1 MYNYSCTQVTKFATL
16 VESTMAPYQCFY
28 DECEFKTADLSDE
41 TIMNQHLYTHMQI
54 KHGYIQGS
62 SQNQQPDKTEKL
74 KKPTINMGCT
84 LEDWTFFISEWVDY
98 KKLGKPSTSD
108 LSRIL
113 IQCCE
118 IDLRRHLHRS
128 YGSLG
133 EKSEEDVL
141 EIIKQHAVQIENIVV
156 SRVSLLEMKQDRDE
170 PVRNYVARLKG
181 QASICNYTIKFKPDC
196 GCNKEYDVNYMEEQ
210 VRDVLAHGL
219 ADNEIRIDILSD
231 VNQDMNLDTV
241 VQLIEAKE
249 VGKKSASQL
258 SNTHKISAVKSSYKR
273 ESRQFQPGYYQNFK
287 NENKLNNSVKYK
299 TKFPS
304 YCSYCGNQG
313 HSRSYETR
321 KMHCPAFNHTCKE
334 CNIRHHYEKVC
345 REKLNKPSYPS
356 NTSTLY
362 SDYYDNTFELKDQV
376 GVIHQSST
384 KNQD

>member
-1 MYNYSCTQVTKFATL
+1 
-16 VESTMAPYQCFY
+16 MAPYQCFY

-62 SQNQQPDKTEKL
+62 PQNQQPEKTEKL

-84 LEDWTFFISEWVDY
+84 LEDWAFFMSEWVDY
-98 KKLGKPSTSD
+98 KKLAKPSACD

-118 IDLRRHLHRS
+118 TDLRRHLHRS

-133 EKSEEDVL
+133 EKSEEVVL
-141 EIIKQHAVQIENIVV
+141 KTIKQHAVQIENIVV

-181 QASICNYTIKFKPDC
+181 QASICNYSIKFKPDC
-196 GCNKEYDVNYMEEQ
+196 GCDIEYDVNYMEEQ

-231 VNQDMNLDTV
+231 VNQDMNLDRV

-249 VGKKSASQL
+249 VGKKSALQL
-258 SNTHKISAVKSSYKR
+258 STTHKISAVKSSYKR
-273 ESRQFQPGYYQNFK
+273 ESRHVQPGHYHNTK
-287 NENKLNNSVKYK
+287 SENKVKNSVNYK
-299 TKFPS
+299 TKF
-304 YCSYCGNQG
+304 CSYCGNQG
-313 HSRSYETR
+313 HSRGYEIR
-321 KMHCPAFNHTCKE
+321 KKYCPAFNHTCKE
-334 CNIRHHYEKVC
+334 CNIKHHYEKVC
-345 REKLNKPSYPS
+345 RGKQERSSNPP

-362 SDYYDNTFELKDQV
+362 TDYHDNSFELEDQV

-384 KNQD
+384 RKQD